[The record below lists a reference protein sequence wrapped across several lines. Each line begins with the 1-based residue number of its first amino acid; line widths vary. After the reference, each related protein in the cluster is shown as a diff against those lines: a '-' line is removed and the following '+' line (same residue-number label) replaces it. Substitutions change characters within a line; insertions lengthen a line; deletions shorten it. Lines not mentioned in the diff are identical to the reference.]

1 MREFRY
7 RRTSLHIF
15 TGLLFMISGL
25 GFVAFFINVVISD
38 ANVEVMVLM
47 LPFVLWIW
55 AGYYNLF
62 INRRNY
68 IEVDGDMIAI
78 DRAPLIPKVRF
89 STNDIEVSAKAGNKI
104 RIGLKS
110 GREVAIRID
119 SISVFDIDELLKIL
133 KISE

>member
-7 RRTSLHIF
+7 RRTGLHVL
-15 TGLLFMISGL
+15 TGMLFMISGL
-25 GFVAFFINVVISD
+25 GFATFFIYMIISETK
-38 ANVEVMVLM
+38 VEIMVLM

-62 INRRNY
+62 INRRKY
-68 IEVDGDMIAI
+68 IELEGDMIAI
-78 DRAPLIPKVRF
+78 DRSPLIPKMRF
-89 STNDIEVSAKAGNKI
+89 STNDIEVAAKADNKI

-110 GREVAIRID
+110 GKEVELRLD
-119 SISVFDIDELLKIL
+119 SLSVFDIEELMKIL